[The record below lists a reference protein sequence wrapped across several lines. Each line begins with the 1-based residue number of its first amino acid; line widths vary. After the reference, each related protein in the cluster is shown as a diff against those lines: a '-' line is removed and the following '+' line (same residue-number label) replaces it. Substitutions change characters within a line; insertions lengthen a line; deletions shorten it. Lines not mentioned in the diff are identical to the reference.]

1 MASRYNSDDF
11 ETYRNIKFLRHEP
24 GNNSVV
30 GQLYF
35 QKKKKK
41 LIQKKRSDLWLQ
53 EVGVDGEGIG
63 WREPK
68 DTKFPLKIN
77 EY

>member
-30 GQLYF
+30 GKLYF
-35 QKKKKK
+35 KKKKKK

-63 WREPK
+63 
-68 DTKFPLKIN
+68 
-77 EY
+77 